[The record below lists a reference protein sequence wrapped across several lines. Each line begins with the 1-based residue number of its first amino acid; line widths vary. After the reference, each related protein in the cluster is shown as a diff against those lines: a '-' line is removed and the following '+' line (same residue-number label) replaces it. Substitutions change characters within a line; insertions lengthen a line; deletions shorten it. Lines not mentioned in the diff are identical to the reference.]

1 MNSPIESNPSLSST
15 GKDVYDI
22 TFIGAGPVALYGMY
36 YAGLRLMKSK
46 VIDMLGEVGGG
57 PKPFSQADRS
67 RFLSALD
74 AAVMKAK
81 RG

>member
-1 MNSPIESNPSLSST
+1 MKTPLESNPSVAST
-15 GKDVYDI
+15 ESDVFDI

-57 PKPFSQADRS
+57 LMVGLYPHRTCTDKKQ
-67 RFLSALD
+67 
-74 AAVMKAK
+74 
-81 RG
+81 